1 MCKWSK
7 EKVIECPVIGPNL
20 IDNSVHGDRHLQIKP
35 DDIKSERKCQILP
48 HMDKSSNGISSW
60 ECSNHTNDSSICLKK
75 CQNDPE
81 SVEGLGLKFNK

>member
-20 IDNSVHGDRHLQIKP
+20 IDNSVHGERQFQSKP
-35 DDIKSERKCQILP
+35 DDIKSERKCHLLP

>member
-7 EKVIECPVIGPNL
+7 EKVIECPVIGTNP
-20 IDNSVHGDRHLQIKP
+20 IDNSVIGDKHLEIEP
-35 DDIKSERKCQILP
+35 NDIKSERKCQILP

>member
-7 EKVIECPVIGPNL
+7 EKVIECPVIGTNP
-20 IDNSVHGDRHLQIKP
+20 IDNSVIGDKHLEIEP
-35 DDIKSERKCQILP
+35 NDIKSERKCQVLP

-81 SVEGLGLKFNK
+81 SIEGLGLKFNK